1 MQLRPHPLRPVSN
14 ILHRLAMHLP
24 LRFARPVAKL
34 SARLYYTDKPE
45 RPALIL
51 AAQVTACGLLGFAS
65 IAAAVLLREL
75 TR

>member
-1 MQLRPHPLRPVSN
+1 MQLCPHPLRPVSN
-14 ILHRLAMHLP
+14 LLHRLAIHLP

-45 RPALIL
+45 RPALVATCEII
-51 AAQVTACGLLGFAS
+51 ACGLLGLAFV
-65 IAAAVLLREL
+65 AAAVLLREL

>member
-45 RPALIL
+45 RPALTL
-51 AAQVTACGLLGFAS
+51 AAQVAACGLLGLAFV
-65 IAAAVLLREL
+65 AAAVLLREL

>member
-14 ILHRLAMHLP
+14 ILHRLAMRLP

-34 SARLYYTDKPE
+34 SARFYYTDKPE
-45 RPALIL
+45 RPALTL
-51 AAQVTACGLLGFAS
+51 AAQVAACGLLGLAFV
-65 IAAAVLLREL
+65 AAAVILREL

>member
-24 LRFARPVAKL
+24 LCIARPVAKL
-34 SARLYYTDKPE
+34 SARFYYTDKPE
-45 RPALIL
+45 CPTLTL
-51 AAQVTACGLLGFAS
+51 AAQVTACGLLGLAFVAG
-65 IAAAVLLREL
+65 AVLLREL